1 MEVHCKRAAIES
13 QLRYLCKIVAAGWPS
28 WLATVAG
35 EAIKGWLP
43 RHADSFEKLD
53 KLHYKQDPVYDFQ
66 KLAIQTEWLKDILM
80 TIQLG
85 DSVMNNLKNY
95 VMAEEAT
102 KAMDPNADLLEWTK
116 RDKRRL
122 LHAVYRPVT
131 LSVAMSELYNK
142 YCSRTAKRHPM
153 FDPSPSTMSKEDDP
167 PAKRHCPSKSH
178 DD

>member
-1 MEVHCKRAAIES
+1 MEESSFVKLSPFPFEPQESTKSVLHLLKISGFNDRTLLYLGVGGFDKKMEVHCKRAAIES

-35 EAIKGWLP
+35 EAIEGWLP

-53 KLHYKQDPVYDFQ
+53 KKEKTLIFM
-66 KLAIQTEWLKDILM
+66 LIFCNLLTETKF
-80 TIQLG
+80 
-85 DSVMNNLKNY
+85 NFYFKNY

-102 KAMDPNADLLEWTK
+102 KAMEPNADLLEWTK

-131 LSVAMSELYNK
+131 LSVAMSEVFI
-142 YCSRTAKRHPM
+142 SA
-153 FDPSPSTMSKEDDP
+153 FS
-167 PAKRHCPSKSH
+167 
-178 DD
+178 